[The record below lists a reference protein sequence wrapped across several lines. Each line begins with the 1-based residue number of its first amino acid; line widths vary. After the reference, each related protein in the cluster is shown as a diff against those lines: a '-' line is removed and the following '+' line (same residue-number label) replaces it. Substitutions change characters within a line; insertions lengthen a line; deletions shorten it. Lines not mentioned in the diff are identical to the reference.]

1 LFTRIEYD
9 DTKELQDLDALDL
22 TDIFVKL
29 VVINKTDLYKFD
41 QYVNKLYN
49 KHCYE
54 IKIVEDMSEF
64 STGDVDEQ
72 IDLED
77 TIDVLS
83 HYIDSIETDAD
94 KTKIK
99 MFMKSLYIEAINTEV
114 V

>member
-1 LFTRIEYD
+1 
-9 DTKELQDLDALDL
+9 
-22 TDIFVKL
+22 
-29 VVINKTDLYKFD
+29 
-41 QYVNKLYN
+41 
-49 KHCYE
+49 
-54 IKIVEDMSEF
+54 MSEF